1 MIDSQLAAVALAAIA
16 AGGVAYVFLYPFLSG
31 ERRIERRQRTF
42 VAQGTEKRERNAG
55 VNRRDH
61 VAQSLKELEAR
72 QKAQSRL
79 TLEMRI
85 TQAGLS
91 CTKRTF
97 IVASACTGLIV
108 SLVVLISTQNPFAA
122 AGACFSGALGL
133 PRWYLILRRNKRM
146 KQFTLE
152 LPNAIDVIVRGI
164 RSGLPLNDCLRI
176 VANEAKEPIR
186 SEFRALIEAQAVG
199 VATADALQKIYQR
212 IPVTEANFFAIVI
225 AIQQKSGG
233 NLSEALG
240 NLSRVLRERRK
251 MRDKVKAMSME
262 AKASA
267 GIIGCL
273 PFTVA
278 LLTYMSSPDYISL
291 LWTTETGKLASVGGL
306 FWMFLGVMMMKKM
319 INFKL

>member
-1 MIDSQLAAVALAAIA
+1 MIDSQFAAFALAAIA
-16 AGGVAYVFLYPFLSG
+16 AGGFAYVFLYPLLSG
-31 ERRIERRQRTF
+31 ERR
-42 VAQGTEKRERNAG
+42 VEKRQQAFVTPVTDRRERIAS
-55 VNRRDH
+55 VNRRDQ

-85 TQAGLS
+85 TQAGLTWS
-91 CTKRTF
+91 KQSF
-97 IVASACTGLIV
+97 FVISGVVGLCAG
-108 SLVVLISTQNPFAA
+108 LAVLIATQNAPAA
-122 AGACFSGALGL
+122 AGAVFSGALGL
-133 PRWYLILRRNKRM
+133 PRWYLTLRRNKRI
-146 KQFTLE
+146 KRFTLE
-152 LPNAIDVIVRGI
+152 LPNAIDIIVRGI

-176 VANEAKEPIR
+176 VANESQEPIK
-186 SEFRALIEAQAVG
+186 SEFRAVIEAQAVG
-199 VATADALQKIYQR
+199 VTTADALQKLYER

-225 AIQQKSGG
+225 AIQQKTGG

-251 MRDKVKAMSME
+251 MSDKIKAMSME

-267 GIIGCL
+267 AIIGCL

-278 LLTYMSSPDYISL
+278 ILTYMSSPDYISL
-291 LWTTETGKLASVGGL
+291 LWTTDTGKIASVAGL
-306 FWMFLGVMMMKKM
+306 FWMFLGVMTMRKM